1 MIARSTARGCKKE
14 RGRVDWREKEGVRT
28 SHAQMPGNNITME
41 CLSARTCEGVVTVTL
56 PFSSCMLI
64 RINKCYFG
72 FWLDIKIE
80 NSRFPLRVMFGVVA
94 LLKLQMRWGAHSFY
108 RLHCGAADGRKEAAF
123 VIIFCVIYYLMRREM
138 EETGAKRMRT
148 SAFRSRK

>member
-1 MIARSTARGCKKE
+1 M
-14 RGRVDWREKEGVRT
+14 
-28 SHAQMPGNNITME
+28 
-41 CLSARTCEGVVTVTL
+41 LSSLGDVW
-56 PFSSCMLI
+56 S
-64 RINKCYFG
+64 G
-72 FWLDIKIE
+72 G
-80 NSRFPLRVMFGVVA
+80 PLEAADEM
-94 LLKLQMRWGAHSFY
+94 GAHSFY